1 MQGDATAPRRQF
13 TVYCGRRCRTCGR
26 SLRNDMARR
35 NGCTLKSKNGGK
47 PTEPALGQAIV
58 EPARGPSADAR
69 VQTVDLDAVFNR
81 SDASNS
87 ETQSAEAEEN
97 LRNDTSTIAADCA
110 RNGGTRFRSAQ
121 QPGGVNFTRH
131 RSCQRL
137 CRFETAKSTTYALT
151 PPGPALCE
159 LYFTSP
165 KTSHTKTCIKSA
177 LCEVCA
183 VCEVLEPRLVF
194 TSPPP
199 VPTSAVVP
207 MGPSRDSLRSN
218 FLFLSKNLTHLTHFT
233 QCR

>member
-1 MQGDATAPRRQF
+1 MTQALLPRIVRA
-13 TVYCGRRCRTCGR
+13 
-26 SLRNDMARR
+26 MAE
-35 NGCTLKSKNGGK
+35 L
-47 PTEPALGQAIV
+47 
-58 EPARGPSADAR
+58 
-69 VQTVDLDAVFNR
+69 
-81 SDASNS
+81 
-87 ETQSAEAEEN
+87 
-97 LRNDTSTIAADCA
+97 
-110 RNGGTRFRSAQ
+110 RFRSAQ

-218 FLFLSKNLTHLTHFT
+218 FLFLSKTSHTSHTSHNAVKSTLS
-233 QCR
+233 CV